1 MMTTLFNLSELM
13 KNEND
18 ISNIDRMRTLEGSGC
33 YDYLAADKLLNFTM
47 ERSSTSQ
54 VKQYIV
60 FCANLHPKVLAFI
73 FNCK

>member
-1 MMTTLFNLSELM
+1 MTTLYNLSELM

-18 ISNIDRMRTLEGSGC
+18 ISKMNNMKTLETSAC

-54 VKQYIV
+54 IKQYIV
-60 FCANLHPKVLAFI
+60 FCSNLHPKVMSYI